1 MVTKR
6 APPSS
11 ISPRNAA
18 SSAVRP
24 TKVVGGLG
32 KRGGDD
38 ADMADYDCELK
49 KMRERETPRAN
60 RLYSWS
66 WADEESRFI

>member
-11 ISPRNAA
+11 SSPRNAE
-18 SSAVRP
+18 SSASRP

-38 ADMADYDCELK
+38 ADMADYGYELEK
-49 KMRERETPRAN
+49 LRERETPHA
-60 RLYSWS
+60 
-66 WADEESRFI
+66 I